1 MPSEVGG
8 KEGYNCMSHGPILM
22 NMITFIA
29 IAAPLAVLGAIDALA
44 SKYGVDTR
52 PGFDERE
59 PIR

>member
-1 MPSEVGG
+1 
-8 KEGYNCMSHGPILM
+8 MSHGPILM
-22 NMITFIA
+22 DMITFIA

-52 PGFDERE
+52 PGFDERT